1 MRRRLIQIF
10 LSSLRGF
17 FYLIRKQEENMKK
30 NFKVETKL
38 VQSLEEFKEGEPR
51 VYPLVQSTTYNYKD
65 PDFVA
70 DLFNLT
76 ESGYFYSRIGNPT
89 VQAFENKI
97 AQLEGGVGAVAVS
110 SGQAAT
116 TMAILNICNSGDHIV
131 ACSTIYGGTFTLLS
145 SSLKKLGI
153 DISFFDPESSED
165 EILALFKDNTKALF
179 GESIGN
185 PGLNVLDFEK
195 LSNAAKKVGVPFIV
209 DNTIATPYLCRPIE
223 HGANIVIH
231 SATKYIDGQASCLG
245 GIVVDAGNFNWNNG
259 KFPGLVEPDPSY
271 HGLSYHEAFKEAA
284 YIAKARTHILR
295 DFGAA
300 LSAFNAFI
308 YLRGLETLHVR
319 MDRHSENALK
329 VAEFLEGHENVAW
342 VNYPKLKSDKYY
354 ALADKYLTNG
364 GSGIIL
370 FGIKGG
376 AKEGLEFT
384 KKLNWINNV
393 VHLGDVRTCVLHPGS
408 TTHRQLTD
416 EEQIAAGVR
425 PEAIRLNVGIE
436 NVDDIIND
444 LKQALQ

>member
-1 MRRRLIQIF
+1 
-10 LSSLRGF
+10 
-17 FYLIRKQEENMKK
+17 MKK
-30 NFKVETKL
+30 FKLETAL

-70 DLFNLT
+70 GLFDLT
-76 ESGYFYSRIGNPT
+76 ESGHMYSRISNPT

-97 AQLEGGVGAVAVS
+97 AQLEGGVGAVATS

-116 TMAILNICNSGDHIV
+116 TMAILNICNSGDHVV
-131 ACSTIYGGTFTLLS
+131 ACSTIYGGTFSLLS

-153 DISFFDPESSED
+153 ETSFFGPDSSKD
-165 EILALFKDNTKALF
+165 EILSLFKDNTKAIF
-179 GESIGN
+179 GETIGN
-185 PGLNVLDFEK
+185 PGLNVLNFEK
-195 LSNAAKKVGVPFIV
+195 VSNVAKKMGVPFIV

-231 SATKYIDGQASCLG
+231 STTKYIDGQATCVG
-245 GIVVDAGNFNWNNG
+245 GIVIDAGNFDWNNG
-259 KFPGLVEPDPSY
+259 KFPSIVEPDLSY
-271 HGLSYHEAFKEAA
+271 HGLSYYEAFKEAT

-295 DFGAA
+295 DYGAV

-319 MDRHSENALK
+319 MDRHCENALK
-329 VAEFLEGHENVAW
+329 VAEFLENHKNVLW
-342 VNYPKLKSDKYY
+342 VNYPKLKSGKYY
-354 ALADKYLTNG
+354 SLAEKYLPIG

-376 AKEGLEFT
+376 ANGGREFT
-384 KKLNWINNV
+384 RKLNWISNV

-416 EEQIAAGVR
+416 EEQIAAGVM

-436 NVDDIIND
+436 NIDDIISD
-444 LKQALQ
+444 LKSALE